1 MNKELIH
8 IGLFEGIGGFSL
20 AAKWMGWKTVAWC
33 EWNGFGQRTLK
44 YYFPKAEGHGDITK
58 TSFIKYANTIDIL
71 TGGFPC
77 QPFSVAGNR
86 QGTSED
92 RYLWP
97 EMLRAIREI
106 KPTAI
111 IGENVAGILSMGE
124 REMFAKVES
133 RNVVRYLDF
142 DHYEAV
148 YVRQEKMLV
157 NSICEQLEE
166 IGYKVQTFV
175 IPAASVGAPHKRER
189 IWFVAYDSNARVESL
204 QSGREN
210 RIHEFGFTANTHNNG
225 SNGSEN
231 RQGNIKGN
239 DNYET
244 RAKSIEQSE
253 GCSCEATGKV
263 ATDSTSQQGQRLQ
276 PEQREFSEQEQGQ
289 FRRNGCEMGN
299 GNVAYSG
306 CCERENG
313 IHGKEQGR
321 KTAEFGNSYT
331 KFGAWSQF
339 PITQPT
345 IRSGNDGFP
354 CELDGIT
361 FPNWRNESIKAFGNA
376 IVPQVAFE
384 FYKAIDQYF

>member
-124 REMFAKVES
+124 QEVFAKVES
-133 RNVVRYLDF
+133 RNIVRYLDF

-148 YVRQEKMLV
+148 YIRQEKMLV
-157 NSICEQLEE
+157 NSICEQLEK

-175 IPAASVGAPHKRER
+175 VPAASVGAPHKRDR
-189 IWFVAYDSNARVESL
+189 IWFVAYSPNARIENM
-204 QSGREN
+204 QSKKN
-210 RIHEFGFTANTHNNG
+210 RIHEFGTFTN
-225 SNGSEN
+225 
-231 RQGNIKGN
+231 
-239 DNYET
+239 
-244 RAKSIEQSE
+244 SE
-253 GCSCEATGKV
+253 GKP
-263 ATDSTSQQGQRLQ
+263 GQRLQ
-276 PEQREFSEQEQGQ
+276 PEQREFSEKEQGQ
-289 FRRNGCEMGN
+289 FRGNNCEMGCEWDASNPIDKGLQRNERRGSHEEWN
-299 GNVAYSG
+299 G
-306 CCERENG
+306 E
-313 IHGKEQGR
+313 
-321 KTAEFGNSYT
+321 KTFGSTSKQLEIPTWDN
-331 KFGAWSQF
+331 W
-339 PITQPT
+339 PTQSPVC
-345 IRSGNDGFP
+345 SGNDGFSGK
-354 CELDGIT
+354 LDGIT

-384 FYKAIDQYF
+384 FYKAIDQYFLE